1 MKCHYKNYNRI
12 ISHRF
17 SEDVGRLDMI
27 EYLDLS
33 HNSLT
38 SLPSGIGFLTKCTKL
53 VASHNK
59 LVDLPSEIGFLR
71 SIQMLDLSHNE
82 LKSTPDS
89 TKELHNI
96 EQMYIHHNCLINLP
110 NLKQCA
116 HLKELLIGFNRIE
129 QLTEEDIENTAN
141 QLKVLDLRDNKLKSL
156 PDEIVN
162 LQSLERLDISNNEL
176 STLPFALGTLPHIK
190 SLMVDGNPMKSI
202 RRDIIQRG
210 TVGLLKYLRSR
221 IDDNELKRLREK
233 GNISPIGSPIS
244 GSPPVPDKYAMKT
257 AQMMNM
263 SKKQIQKLP
272 DEAVFNALEADV
284 NGVDLR

>member
-1 MKCHYKNYNRI
+1 
-12 ISHRF
+12 
-17 SEDVGRLDMI
+17 MI

-33 HNSLT
+33 HNSLST
-38 SLPSGIGFLTKCTKL
+38 LPSGVGSLTKCTKF

-59 LVDLPSEIGFLR
+59 LVELPDEIGFLR
-71 SIQMLDLSHNE
+71 SVQLFDLSHNE

-89 TKELHNI
+89 TKELSKV
-96 EQMYIHHNCLINLP
+96 EQMYLHHNWLIKLP
-110 NLKQCA
+110 NLRKCA

-129 QLTEEDIENTAN
+129 QLTDEDVENTAN
-141 QLKVLDLRDNKLKSL
+141 QLKVLDLRDNKLYSL

-162 LQSLERLDISNNEL
+162 LQSLERLDVSNNEL

-221 IDDNELKRLREK
+221 IDENELKRLSEK
-233 GNISPIGSPIS
+233 GNISPISSPIS
-244 GSPPVPDKYAMKT
+244 GSPPLFRSSST
-257 AQMMNM
+257 
-263 SKKQIQKLP
+263 I
-272 DEAVFNALEADV
+272 
-284 NGVDLR
+284 

>member
-1 MKCHYKNYNRI
+1 
-12 ISHRF
+12 
-17 SEDVGRLDMI
+17 MI

-33 HNSLT
+33 HNSLST
-38 SLPSGIGFLTKCTKL
+38 LPSGVGFLTKCTKF

-59 LVDLPSEIGFLR
+59 LVELPDEVGFLR
-71 SIQMLDLSHNE
+71 SVQLFDLSHNE

-89 TKELHNI
+89 TKELSNV
-96 EQMYIHHNCLINLP
+96 EQMYLHHNWLIKLP
-110 NLKQCA
+110 NLRKCA

-129 QLTEEDIENTAN
+129 QLTDEDVENTAN
-141 QLKVLDLRDNKLKSL
+141 QLKVLDLRDNKLYTL

-162 LQSLERLDISNNEL
+162 LQSLERLDVSNNEL

-221 IDDNELKRLREK
+221 IDENELKRLSEK
-233 GNISPIGSPIS
+233 GNISPISSPIS

-263 SKKQIQKLP
+263 SKKQIQILP
-272 DEAVFNALEADV
+272 DEAVCNALEADV